1 MNTKGFSLTELLV
14 TVGILAVVGSVA
26 TMGVASYI
34 KTARQ
39 NALKKSLIKV
49 ESAFKTCMT
58 FNGFKGEECNTI
70 EKIAYKKGTN
80 HRTKHRSKEDENG
93 NTTDI
98 CFELIG
104 RGIRGCVQFQ
114 NGSILRKC
122 FSLPNN
128 ISLKDNSKTNFRA
141 SCDKTNKGT
150 CCQNCRGLC
159 EVGEGNKGV

>member
-14 TVGILAVVGSVA
+14 TVGILAIVSGVA

-39 NALKKSLIKV
+39 NALKKSLSKV
-49 ESAFKTCMT
+49 ESAFKTCMA
-58 FNGFKGEECNTI
+58 FNGFKGSECNTI

-80 HRTKHRSKEDENG
+80 HKTKHLSDENDE
-93 NTTDI
+93 NI
-98 CFELIG
+98 CFELKG
-104 RGIRGCVQFQ
+104 KGIRGCIQFQ

-122 FSLPNN
+122 LSLPGN

-141 SCDKTNKGT
+141 SCDKSNKGN